1 MSEHELRT
9 QRAPHAPTI
18 HHDQVELLGRLS
30 LIRLPVRATTR
41 KEITMNPVQAS
52 TTTRLRRRVFLTSG
66 VLALALSAL
75 PLWLL
80 AGIVWGD

>member
-18 HHDQVELLGRLS
+18 HHDQLELLRRLG
-30 LIRLPVRATTR
+30 LIHLPLRATK
-41 KEITMNPVQAS
+41 KEITMNPIQAL

-66 VLALALSAL
+66 MLALVLSAL